1 MAVVVV
7 IGSDVVVE
15 ALVVVV
21 VVGSVVAGE
30 FVVVSLRAVV
40 VWTDSVVGFDVEIDS

>member
-15 ALVVVV
+15 ALVVV